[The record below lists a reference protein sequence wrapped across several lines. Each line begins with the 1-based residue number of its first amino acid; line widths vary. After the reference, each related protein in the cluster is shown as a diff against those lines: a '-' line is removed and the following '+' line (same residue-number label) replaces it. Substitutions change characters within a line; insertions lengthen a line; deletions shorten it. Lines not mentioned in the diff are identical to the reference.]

1 MLQYL
6 INTTAIWLMSLLIFD
21 IFLRKENYHGYN
33 RIYLTGTLLLG
44 IFLPLLSWKTKIIT
58 TTFTPHLYN
67 SNVPVTFASPI
78 NTVGSRTITASSPSP
93 LSWITIIIG
102 LYALGVLFKLSQL
115 AAELLKLRNYYNK
128 GNKHQHGGWTI
139 IETGKTHGPFS
150 FLNCL
155 YVSNVTQYDAQQF
168 EIIVQHETEHRRL
181 RHFADLLLIEF
192 SSIIFWF
199 HPLVHLYNKRL
210 LMVHEYQ
217 ADKIVGNDIT
227 YYQQLLVETSLLY
240 SGGLLT
246 HSFNRSPIKGR
257 IYMLSRRFEKGN
269 RLKLLFALPL
279 FVCSL
284 LFFTECKKVVKPN
297 TSASKDWAAA
307 FMDTSFIHHT
317 HMVTFKGNVFEI
329 PYPVRKPMPP
339 ILRVLKQQTER
350 TTGKHVDVNID
361 TMKVTS
367 SYPPV
372 KMNGERIY
380 CYVSGVAPQFP
391 TEDGSLNKYI
401 FRNCLKEMG
410 ALNDGE
416 YMISISDVIVD
427 KSGKIV
433 YYSTPVL
440 SDEGPQP
447 AGVQAAIVAK
457 TMDLL
462 DHAPLCKPATK
473 DGKYVLAT
481 LPDRFDCDV
490 KVKNHIASLYKLPT
504 LKLDTLKF

>member
-6 INTTAIWLMSLLIFD
+6 INTSAIWLTSLLLFD
-21 IFLRKENYHGYN
+21 IFLRRENYHSYN
-33 RIYLTGTLLLG
+33 RIYLISTLLLG
-44 IFLPLLSWKTKIIT
+44 LFLPLVKWRTETIT
-58 TTFTPHLYN
+58 TTFTPHLYSGN
-67 SNVPVTFASPI
+67 ISGIPASPV
-78 NTVGSRTITASSPSP
+78 NAGSAVGATTAFH
-93 LSWITIIIG
+93 LSWFTAVIII
-102 LYALGVLFKLSQL
+102 YALGCLFKFSQL
-115 AAELLKLRNYYNK
+115 ITELLKLRSYYNNSK
-128 GNKHQHGGWTI
+128 RHKHGNWTI
-139 IETGKTHGPFS
+139 IETGKAHGPFS

-155 YVSNVTQYDAQQF
+155 FVSDMAQYDASQL
-168 EIIVQHETEHRRL
+168 EIIILHEAEHRKL
-181 RHFADLLLIEF
+181 KHFADLLLLQLC
-192 SSIIFWF
+192 SIIFWF
-199 HPLVHLYNKRL
+199 HPLIYIYNKRL

-217 ADKIVGNDIT
+217 ADGVADIDT
-227 YYQQLLVETSLLY
+227 SSYRQLLVETSLLH
-240 SGGLLT
+240 SDLPLT
-246 HSFNRSPIKGR
+246 HSFNRSPVKSR
-257 IYMLSRRFEKGN
+257 IQMLSRRYEKGN
-269 RLKLLFALPL
+269 KLKLLLALPL
-279 FVCSL
+279 LTCSL
-284 LFFTECKKVVKPN
+284 LFFTECKKVVKTN
-297 TSASKDWAAA
+297 TSTSKDWVAA

-317 HMVTFKGNVFEI
+317 HTVTFKGNVFEI

-350 TTGKHVDVNID
+350 TTGKHVDVNVD

-380 CYVSGVAPQFP
+380 SYVRGVTPQFP

-401 FRNCLKEMG
+401 FKNCLKEMN

-416 YMISISDVIVD
+416 YMISISDVVVD

-457 TMDLL
+457 AIDLL
-462 DHAPLCKPATK
+462 DHAPLCKPAVK

-481 LPDRFDCDV
+481 LSDRFDCDV
-490 KVKNHIASLYKLPT
+490 QVRNHVASLYKLPT
-504 LKLDTLKF
+504 LKLDSLKL